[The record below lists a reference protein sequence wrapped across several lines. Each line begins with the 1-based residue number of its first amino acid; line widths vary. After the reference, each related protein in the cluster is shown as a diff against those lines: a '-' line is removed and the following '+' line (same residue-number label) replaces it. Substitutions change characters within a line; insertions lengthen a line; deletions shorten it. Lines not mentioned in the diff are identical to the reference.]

1 MRTSDGYVNIA
12 GANDDVW
19 LRLCATL
26 DLEALADDPRFR
38 TNADRV
44 RNRPELLPLLEAR
57 TTQFSSADLL
67 ARLEEARV
75 PAGPIRDLAEVF
87 NSPQARHLGLEQVQ
101 AHPTAGEVHTVAAP
115 FAFSEGALA
124 LRRPPP
130 TLGQHTDEVL
140 RELGYDDATLARWGV
155 DGII

>member
-19 LRLCATL
+19 LRLCGSL
-26 DLEALADDPRFR
+26 DLEALADDPRLR

-44 RNRPELLPLLEAR
+44 RNRLELPSLLEAR
-57 TTQFSSADLL
+57 TAQFTSVNLL
-67 ARLEEARV
+67 ALLEDARV

-87 NSPQARHLGLEQVQ
+87 NSPQARYLGLEQVQ

-115 FAFSEGALA
+115 FAFSDNDLA

-130 TLGQHTDEVL
+130 KLGQHTEEVS
-140 RELGYDDATLARWGV
+140 RELGYDDATLARWRAEGV
-155 DGII
+155 I